1 MPTYAFL
8 STFGVHF
15 GGGMFQ
21 KILIANRG
29 EIAVRIIRACRE
41 MGIRTVAV
49 YSEADRESLHVHW
62 ADEAVC
68 IGPPPSSESYLNIP
82 HILMA
87 ALITEADAIHPG
99 YGYLS
104 ERSSFAE
111 ACESQGIRFIG
122 PPHTAM
128 AQMGDKALARKI
140 AQQAGVPVLPGT
152 PDPIRSE
159 EEAMRAAAQI
169 GFPLLIKAA
178 AGGGGRGIRRV
189 NTEEDLLPALRIAQ
203 SEAQAAFGS
212 PEVYLEKYIP
222 EPRHIEVQVLA
233 DAHGNVLHLYERECS
248 LQTPRHQKMVE
259 EAPAPHL
266 DDATRRAL
274 GEAAIKVARA
284 VDYQNAGTVE
294 FLMDSQGQFY
304 FIEMNTRLQ
313 VEHPVTE
320 QVTGIDLVQWQI
332 RIAAGERLPFKQ
344 SDIRLN
350 GHAIEARLTAEIP
363 EHDFTPST
371 GRLSEWTP
379 PGGPGVRV
387 DSHLYTGYSI
397 PPYYD
402 PLLAKIIVHAACR
415 EEAVARL
422 NRALHEVRIEGVQ
435 TTRDF
440 LIRLVQTPE
449 FQQGR
454 VSTPFVSRLLRGY
467 VPLGGAS

>member
-1 MPTYAFL
+1 
-8 STFGVHF
+8 
-15 GGGMFQ
+15 
-21 KILIANRG
+21 
-29 EIAVRIIRACRE
+29 
-41 MGIRTVAV
+41 
-49 YSEADRESLHVHW
+49 
-62 ADEAVC
+62 
-68 IGPPPSSESYLNIP
+68 
-82 HILMA
+82 
-87 ALITEADAIHPG
+87 
-99 YGYLS
+99 
-104 ERSSFAE
+104 
-111 ACESQGIRFIG
+111 
-122 PPHTAM
+122 M

-189 NTEEDLLPALRIAQ
+189 NTEEELLPALRIAQ

-284 VDYQNAGTVE
+284 VGYQNAGTVE

>member
-1 MPTYAFL
+1 
-8 STFGVHF
+8 
-15 GGGMFQ
+15 MFR
-21 KILIANRG
+21 KVLVANRG

-41 MGIRTVAV
+41 LGIATVAV
-49 YSEADRESLHVHW
+49 YSEADRESLHVAL

-68 IGPPPSSESYLNIP
+68 IGPPPSTESYLNIP

-87 ALITEADAIHPG
+87 ALITGAEAIHPG

-104 ERSSFAE
+104 ERASFAQ

-122 PPHTAM
+122 PPPKAIE
-128 AQMGDKALARKI
+128 QMGDKALARAI
-140 AQQAGVPVLPGT
+140 AEEAGAPILPGT
-152 PDPIRSE
+152 RTPIRTE
-159 EEAMRAAAQI
+159 EEALSSARQI

-178 AGGGGRGIRRV
+178 GGGGGRGIRLVRS
-189 NTEEDLLPALRIAQ
+189 EEDLIPALRIAQ

-212 PEVYLEKYIP
+212 PDVYLETYIP
-222 EPRHIEVQVLA
+222 EPRHIEVQILA
-233 DAHGNVLHLYERECS
+233 DAHGKVLHLYERECS
-248 LQTPRHQKMVE
+248 IQTPRHQKMIE

-266 DDATRRAL
+266 SPETRKAL
-274 GEAAIKVARA
+274 GETAVKVAQA
-284 VDYQNAGTVE
+284 VGYQNAGTVE
-294 FLMDSQGQFY
+294 FLMDSKGNFY

-320 QVTGIDLVQWQI
+320 AITGIDIVHWQI
-332 RIAAGERLPFKQ
+332 RIAAGEKLPFKQ
-344 SDIRLN
+344 SDIPIL
-350 GHAIEARLTAEIP
+350 GHSVEARLTAEIP

-402 PLLAKIIVHAACR
+402 PLLAKIIVHAPRR
-415 EEAVARL
+415 EDALRRL
-422 NRALHEVRIEGVQ
+422 ERALSELRIEGVQ
-435 TTRDF
+435 TNREF

-449 FQQGR
+449 YQEGR
-454 VSTPFVSRLLRGY
+454 VSTPFVSRLLKGA
-467 VPLGGAS
+467 VPAGGTSQ

>member
-1 MPTYAFL
+1 
-8 STFGVHF
+8 
-15 GGGMFQ
+15 MFS

-29 EIAVRIIRACRE
+29 EIAVRVIRACRE
-41 MGIRTVAV
+41 LGIRTVAV
-49 YSEADRESLHVHW
+49 YSEADRDALHVQL

-68 IGPPPSSESYLNIP
+68 IGAPPSSESYLNIP
-82 HILMA
+82 NILMA
-87 ALITEADAIHPG
+87 AIITGAEAIHPG

-111 ACESQGIRFIG
+111 ACEAQGIRFIG
-122 PPHTAM
+122 PPHTAI

-140 AQQAGVPVLPGT
+140 AQQANVPVLPGT
-152 PDPIRSE
+152 PDAIRSE
-159 EEAMRAAAQI
+159 EEALRAAAQI

-189 NTEEDLLPALRIAQ
+189 NTEEELLPALRIAQ

-212 PEVYLEKYIP
+212 PDVYLEKYIP

-233 DAHGNVLHLYERECS
+233 DSHGNTLYLYERECS

-259 EAPAPHL
+259 EAPAPHV
-266 DDATRRAL
+266 DARTRRAL
-274 GEAAIKVARA
+274 GEAAIRVARA
-284 VDYQNAGTVE
+284 VGYQNAGTVE
-294 FLMDSQGQFY
+294 FLMDQEGNFY

-320 QVTGIDLVQWQI
+320 QITGIDIVQWQI
-332 RIAAGERLPFKQ
+332 RIAAGEQLPFKQ
-344 SDIRLN
+344 SEIPLN

-387 DSHLYTGYSI
+387 DSHLYTGYSV

-402 PLLAKIIVHAACR
+402 PLLAKIIVHAPTRA
-415 EEAVARL
+415 EAVARL
-422 NRALHEVRIEGVQ
+422 TRALHEVRIAGVQ

-440 LIRLVQTPE
+440 LLRLIQTPE
-449 FQQGR
+449 YQEGR
-454 VSTPFVSRLLRGY
+454 VSTLFVPRLLRGY
-467 VPLGGAS
+467 VPTGGGVR

>member
-1 MPTYAFL
+1 
-8 STFGVHF
+8 
-15 GGGMFQ
+15 MFE

-49 YSEADRESLHVHW
+49 YSEADREALHVHW

-87 ALITEADAIHPG
+87 ALITEAEAIHPG

-104 ERSSFAE
+104 ERGSFAE
-111 ACESQGIRFIG
+111 ACESHGIRFIG
-122 PPHTAM
+122 PPHSAM

-152 PDPIRSE
+152 PDAIHSE
-159 EEAMRAAAQI
+159 EEATRAAAQI

-189 NTEEDLLPALRIAQ
+189 NTEEELLPALRIAQ

-233 DAHGNVLHLYERECS
+233 DAHGNVLHLFERECS

-266 DDATRRAL
+266 DNATRRAL
-274 GEAAIKVARA
+274 GEAAVKVARA
-284 VDYQNAGTVE
+284 VGYQNAGTVE
-294 FLMDSQGQFY
+294 FLMDQQGQFY

-371 GRLSEWTP
+371 GQLSEWTP

-454 VSTPFVSRLLRGY
+454 VSTPFVSRFLRGY
-467 VPLGGAS
+467 VPLGGATR

>member
-1 MPTYAFL
+1 
-8 STFGVHF
+8 
-15 GGGMFQ
+15 MFN

-49 YSEADRESLHVHW
+49 YSEADRDALHVHW
-62 ADEAVC
+62 ADETVC
-68 IGPPPSSESYLNIP
+68 IGPPPSHESYLNIP

-87 ALITEADAIHPG
+87 ALMTEADAIHPG

-111 ACESQGIRFIG
+111 ACETQGIRFIG
-122 PPHTAM
+122 PPHTAI
-128 AQMGDKALARKI
+128 AQMGDKALARNL
-140 AQQAGVPVLPGT
+140 AQKAGVPILPGT
-152 PDPIRSE
+152 PDALHSE
-159 EEAMRAAAQI
+159 EDALRAAADI

-189 NTEEDLLPALRIAQ
+189 NTEEELLPALRIAQ

-222 EPRHIEVQVLA
+222 EPRHIEVQILA
-233 DAHGNVLHLYERECS
+233 DSHGKVLHLFERECS
-248 LQTPRHQKMVE
+248 LQTPRHQKMIE
-259 EAPAPHL
+259 ESPAPHV
-266 DDATRRAL
+266 DEATRHAL
-274 GEAAIKVARA
+274 GEAAVKVARA
-284 VDYQNAGTVE
+284 VGYQNAGTVE
-294 FLMDSQGQFY
+294 FLMDGEGNFY

-320 QVTGIDLVQWQI
+320 MVTGIDIVQWQI

-344 SDIRLN
+344 SEIPLN

-402 PLLAKIIVHAACR
+402 PLLAKIIVHAPRR

-422 NRALHEVRIEGVQ
+422 TRALHEVRIEGVQ

-440 LIRLVQTPE
+440 LLRLVQTPE

-454 VSTPFVSRLLRGY
+454 VSTPFVSRWLRRY
-467 VPLGGAS
+467 ASVGGATQ

>member
-1 MPTYAFL
+1 
-8 STFGVHF
+8 
-15 GGGMFQ
+15 MFR

-49 YSEADRESLHVHW
+49 YSEADRDALHVQW

-68 IGPPPSSESYLNIP
+68 IGAPPSSESYLNIP
-82 HILMA
+82 NILMA
-87 ALITEADAIHPG
+87 ALMTESEAIHPG

-111 ACESQGIRFIG
+111 ACEAQGIRFIG
-122 PPHTAM
+122 PPHTAI

-140 AQQAGVPVLPGT
+140 AHQAGVPVLPGT
-152 PDPIRSE
+152 PDAIRSE
-159 EEAMRAAAQI
+159 DEALRAAAEI

-189 NTEEDLLPALRIAQ
+189 STPEELLPALRIAQ

-212 PEVYLEKYIP
+212 PDVYLEKYIP

-233 DAHGNVLHLYERECS
+233 DAHGNVLHLFERECS

-259 EAPAPHL
+259 EAPAPHV
-266 DDATRRAL
+266 DEKTRRAL
-274 GEAAIKVARA
+274 GEAAVKVARA
-284 VDYQNAGTVE
+284 VGYQNAGTIE
-294 FLMDSQGQFY
+294 FLMDGDGNFY

-320 QVTGIDLVQWQI
+320 MITGIDIVQWQI
-332 RIAAGERLPFKQ
+332 RVAAGERLPFKQ
-344 SDIRLN
+344 SDIRIN

-402 PLLAKIIVHAACR
+402 PLLAKIIVHAPDRAA
-415 EEAVARL
+415 AVARL

-440 LIRLVQTPE
+440 LLRLVQTPE
-449 FQQGR
+449 FVQGR

-467 VPLGGAS
+467 APVGGAAR

>member
-1 MPTYAFL
+1 
-8 STFGVHF
+8 
-15 GGGMFQ
+15 
-21 KILIANRG
+21 
-29 EIAVRIIRACRE
+29 
-41 MGIRTVAV
+41 
-49 YSEADRESLHVHW
+49 
-62 ADEAVC
+62 
-68 IGPPPSSESYLNIP
+68 
-82 HILMA
+82 
-87 ALITEADAIHPG
+87 
-99 YGYLS
+99 
-104 ERSSFAE
+104 
-111 ACESQGIRFIG
+111 
-122 PPHTAM
+122 
-128 AQMGDKALARKI
+128 
-140 AQQAGVPVLPGT
+140 
-152 PDPIRSE
+152 
-159 EEAMRAAAQI
+159 
-169 GFPLLIKAA
+169 
-178 AGGGGRGIRRV
+178 
-189 NTEEDLLPALRIAQ
+189 
-203 SEAQAAFGS
+203 
-212 PEVYLEKYIP
+212 
-222 EPRHIEVQVLA
+222 
-233 DAHGNVLHLYERECS
+233 
-248 LQTPRHQKMVE
+248 
-259 EAPAPHL
+259 
-266 DDATRRAL
+266 
-274 GEAAIKVARA
+274 
-284 VDYQNAGTVE
+284 
-294 FLMDSQGQFY
+294 
-304 FIEMNTRLQ
+304 MNTRLQ